1 MATLRNSI
9 LTAAFV
15 MGIAPGLASAAS
27 GKFTVSDYERALW
40 MATRFYGAQRS
51 GAGPNWVTMD
61 YKWPT
66 AFTADADGSYD
77 LSGGWFDCGDHVT
90 FGQTYFYSAYV
101 LAKAYEEFPTG
112 FGDSYHGLDYSDY
125 EASGNWDMSGGTPDG
140 IPDLLQELKY
150 ATDWIIKATPNS
162 STFYSQKGDG
172 SEDHGNGWY
181 TSGYQSSNMSNTQGG
196 QQGGSR
202 PITKNPADAPM
213 PAFAAAALAIMSNIY
228 RKYSPSYADSCLSHA
243 QLAYSYA
250 IAHAGQAAAAGS
262 FYPANAN
269 PNAALVIAAGE
280 LYSITKS
287 SSYQSDANTYSGNLK
302 NHNFCFNYN
311 NNDDMGYYVLA
322 EYLGKSNDLSTLNSY
337 FVSKYTSNTGE
348 GGLSSVGSSWGY
360 LRYSAAQAF
369 IVALYDKIANS
380 NSDDQFV
387 YNQVDYILGGNNAK
401 QSFLTGFCSGCT
413 DSIQHPHHLNVFL
426 QENPTTS
433 AQPTLNIPPRNIR
446 FGYMVGGATTSANY
460 GPNDVAAGSGN
471 VYAYDEGG
479 IDYNAGLVA
488 ALGYIVSKL
497 DPVDTSKLG
506 LTSIHPHPG
515 ASLSFTARS
524 EGRTLVLSSS
534 APLQEVLVTDLQGRT
549 LAQALPGATSYRWTA
564 SGPGLYLTRVRTA
577 DGWAS
582 SKVLVQ

>member
-15 MGIAPGLASAAS
+15 MGITPGLASAAS
-27 GKFTVSDYERALW
+27 GKFAASDYERALW

-112 FGDSYHGLDYSDY
+112 FPDNYHGLDYSDY
-125 EASGNWDMSGGTPDG
+125 EASGNWDMSGGNPDG

-181 TSGYQSSNMSNTQGG
+181 TSGYQSSNMLNTQGG

-213 PAFAAAALAIMSNIY
+213 PAFAAATLAIMSNIY

-250 IAHAGQAAAAGS
+250 VAHAGQAAAAVN

-280 LYSITKS
+280 LYSITKL

-302 NHNFCFNYN
+302 NHNYTFNYS

-322 EYLGKSNDLSTLNSY
+322 EYLGKSNDLSTMNSY

-348 GGLSSVGSSWGY
+348 GGLSSVGSDWGY

-369 IVALYDKIANS
+369 IVALYDKLDNS
-380 NSDDQFV
+380 SSDDQFV

-426 QENPTTS
+426 QENPTAS
-433 AQPTLNIPPRNIR
+433 AQATLTIPSRNIR
-446 FGYMVGGATTSANY
+446 FGYMVGGTPTSANY
-460 GPNDVAAGSGN
+460 GSDDNANGDFVKYN
-471 VYAYDEGG
+471 EGG

-497 DPVDTSKLG
+497 DPVDTSKFG
-506 LTSIHPHPG
+506 VTSIHPHSG
-515 ASLSFTARS
+515 ASLSFSARS
-524 EGRTLVLSSS
+524 EGRILVLSSS
-534 APLQEVLVTDLQGRT
+534 ASLQEVLVTDLQGRT
-549 LAQALPGATSYRWTA
+549 LAQAVPGATSYRWTA
-564 SGPGLYLTRVRTA
+564 AGPGLYLTRVRTV